1 MKKTLTGLVLLALVT
16 ALTGCRNKNEDL
28 YGPSLTRAQAETHLQ
43 AIIDATSGSAFNK
56 PTAYTLKRSSP
67 FFALIIV
74 VNRVDTVTYS
84 PAKSYYLDQYGD
96 DSYWAYLKD
105 DQMIEAKSVLTTS
118 SDSASTS
125 ASTRT
130 STYSVTN
137 DTFTQACDAM
147 RPKFAPYP
155 DTVVS
160 NAISSR
166 PKDILAGL
174 KEIDAGN
181 GTLAGTSSVTYSV
194 IDEEYR
200 SQGDDNLYLSY
211 TKKPSD
217 KSSSTRCTYVFKDYL
232 IQSDHEKQTII
243 DDGYDFT
250 WGEPSISYPDLST
263 FTKN

>member
-1 MKKTLTGLVLLALVT
+1 
-16 ALTGCRNKNEDL
+16 
-28 YGPSLTRAQAETHLQ
+28 
-43 AIIDATSGSAFNK
+43 
-56 PTAYTLKRSSP
+56 
-67 FFALIIV
+67 
-74 VNRVDTVTYS
+74 VDTVTYS

-137 DTFTQACDAM
+137 DTFSQACDAM